1 MRTGWFVLPVVVA
14 ASMLLAAGGA
24 PAQADSLKQIEIN
37 VTSNQSF
44 QVLSDVTD
52 LKHLAKKLKSAG
64 ATGDTE
70 VRIQLPGTPT
80 AQFLSETRAVLQKAG
95 YLKILFILPRKT
107 EVGLPH
113 ETPSASPVRKH
124 SP

>member
-1 MRTGWFVLPVVVA
+1 MLPVAVTALVWLA
-14 ASMLLAAGGA
+14 ASGV
-24 PAQADSLKQIEIN
+24 PARADSLKQIEIS

-52 LKHLAKKLKSAG
+52 LKHLAKKLKSAD

-80 AQFLSETRAVLQKAG
+80 AQFLSETRAALQKAG
-95 YLKILFILPRKT
+95 YLKILFIMPRKT
-107 EVGLPH
+107 EVGLPQ
-113 ETPSASPVRKH
+113 EAPPAPPVHRH